1 MSTAAGIVCGRIR
14 ARIALT
20 QSARPDDNS
29 GMDGTPGKR
38 CGGGA
43 VVVAVAALV
52 LLPVLYAL
60 SVGPAVALYD
70 NGMIGQSWEPAL
82 QVFYTPLEWCV
93 ELVPGA
99 EPLFDRYMSLWETPS
114 PVPMPVTT
122 PAPAP
127 APYGS

>member
-1 MSTAAGIVCGRIR
+1 M
-14 ARIALT
+14 
-20 QSARPDDNS
+20 
-29 GMDGTPGKR
+29 
-38 CGGGA
+38 
-43 VVVAVAALV
+43 AVAALV

-60 SVGPAVALYD
+60 SVGPAVALYH